1 VRDRQAATKL
11 ACSRSAGLVAKF
23 DAAIKLG
30 EDRERLADPHGP
42 LGATMLGERT
52 GGEIVRALQAALAD
66 VDAEIK
72 RVG

>member
-1 VRDRQAATKL
+1 
-11 ACSRSAGLVAKF
+11 
-23 DAAIKLG
+23 
-30 EDRERLADPHGP
+30 
-42 LGATMLGERT
+42 MLGERT